1 MSVNKEEVVFEQ
13 RVQLEIVLLYFHCTS
28 ELCRSYIKC
37 YNGKIEDQ

>member
-28 ELCRSYIKC
+28 ESFVDHILSVIMVR
-37 YNGKIEDQ
+37 